1 MSGGSSRVQF
11 LSGTREP
18 KLFSSRSKLF
28 PLGSKLFPL
37 GFKLFSSGSER
48 SHSEFQPFPTG
59 PKMFPSRSKL
69 FYFNTQ
75 TFPLRST
82 SLYPKKKVRKNRE
95 LRGLCL
101 LSNASKTY
109 LLPESAWQVIVKNR
123 TEIRT
128 RRQGDAQ
135 INGERRVNITNLIFV
150 LQRETMI
157 SLP

>member
-1 MSGGSSRVQF
+1 MQTVSLRIQAIF
-11 LSGTREP
+11 LGIRTISLGIPTVSHGTQNASLEIQTV
-18 KLFSSRSKLF
+18 LFQY
-28 PLGSKLFPL
+28 PN
-37 GFKLFSSGSER
+37 FSLTI
-48 SHSEFQPFPTG
+48 Q
-59 PKMFPSRSKL
+59 KAC
-69 FYFNTQ
+69 TQ
-75 TFPLRST
+75 
-82 SLYPKKKVRKNRE
+82 KIGKKNRE

-135 INGERRVNITNLIFV
+135 IKGERRVNITNLIFV